1 MSAQGAVPLDMRK
14 QSLVLGAVIA
24 IFIALCVFY
33 NFATPLFEGLDEGA
47 HYNYVNFLATH
58 GTLPDLNSP
67 YIQAIAQ
74 THHLPNFETD
84 PNALGHETTQ
94 PPLYYA
100 AGAALIFWI
109 DRSDFTSVFKAV
121 DTMSHGMSNFH
132 TPAELA
138 FPPTGTVLAV
148 RIVRF
153 SSTLI
158 GVVLIILVYKIAL
171 HLTRREDVA
180 ILASGLTAFNPK
192 FIHISS
198 VITNDIAV
206 ACAFTLALYISIL
219 LITTTAHDG
228 RRFIRLS
235 VALGLAIGFSA
246 LTKYSGLSAL
256 MPSGIALIW
265 YAVKFKHKAP
275 FWQVFLSGVLAC
287 GAGFVVV
294 AGWFF
299 AHNWLRYGDPLAW
312 VQVQQ
317 ANAFTYRATP
327 LSLSEM
333 LASVPMLFR
342 SYWGI
347 FGDGIQSAVEYD
359 LPVWIIVAIG
369 ACGALIAAL
378 RKRIPAEALLL
389 IVSAI
394 ATLIAFVS
402 WTRMYAV
409 TDNSRLIMPVTAT
422 VSIFLSVG
430 LLNWVPSRIRIP
442 FACVY
447 SVCAV
452 LWALYIPTVS
462 LLPNY
467 NPLSYLTPQQVAEL
481 PAGHNVLFG
490 NGIELYSVAPSSNRI
505 NSGEYVDLTLYWRAT
520 RSITASY
527 ATVIEAFD
535 AEHHSVGRLS
545 TEGYLGRQF
554 VTPEW
559 EPGQVIA
566 IHYRLGISVPQQ
578 TLAHIFVGWYLPYTE
593 EVVRVQDKN
602 DVSAQIA
609 TVKIRAPLA
618 PEQPPDKSFAAT
630 FGDSIRLDGYT
641 ACNDMLTLYWQSTGT
656 PGRDY
661 TVFVHAFDQ
670 QGNLIGQS
678 DAPVSYPTAFWDAG
692 EQILDMHPI
701 TGLGNVASIG
711 MGLYDSLSG
720 DRLPAKRPDGT
731 SWTDNVVTIPIVQ
744 AATCP

>member
-1 MSAQGAVPLDMRK
+1 MRK
-14 QSLVLGAVIA
+14 QSLVLGTIIVI
-24 IFIALCVFY
+24 FTALCVFY
-33 NFATPLFEGLDEGA
+33 NFATPLFEGVDEGP

-58 GTLPDLNSP
+58 GALPDLNSP

-84 PNALGHETTQ
+84 PNALGQEVTQ

-109 DRSDFTSVFKAV
+109 DRSDFTAV
-121 DTMSHGMSNFH
+121 YKTADTMLHGMTNFH

-153 SSTLI
+153 FSTLI
-158 GVVLIILVYKIAL
+158 GVALILLVYKIAKQ
-171 HLTRREDVA
+171 LTHREDVA
-180 ILASGLTAFNPK
+180 ILASGITAFNPK

-219 LITTTAHDG
+219 LITTTVHDA

-235 VALGLAIGFSA
+235 IFLGLSIGLAA
-246 LTKYSGLSAL
+246 LSKYSGLSVL

-265 YAVKFKHKAP
+265 YALKFRKQIP
-275 FWQVFLSGVLAC
+275 FGRTFWPGVLAC
-287 GAGFVVV
+287 GASFVII

-299 AHNWLRYGDPLAW
+299 LHNWLRYGDMLAW
-312 VQVQQ
+312 TQVQQ
-317 ANAFTYRATP
+317 ANMITFRGDPLP
-327 LSLSEM
+327 LSGI
-333 LASVPMLFR
+333 LASSPMLFR

-359 LPVWIIVAIG
+359 WPVVIVTVIG
-369 ACGALIAAL
+369 VCGALVAAL
-378 RKRIPAEALLL
+378 RKRIPAETLLL

-394 ATLIAFVS
+394 ATLIAFAS

-430 LLNWVPSRIRIP
+430 LLNWVPSRVRIP
-442 FACVY
+442 FAY
-447 SVCAV
+447 GFSGCAV

-467 NPLSYLTPQQVAEL
+467 NPLSYLTPQQVAGL
-481 PAGHNVLFG
+481 PAGENVLFE
-490 NGIELYSVAPSSNRI
+490 NGIELYSVAPSADRVQRGDNL
-505 NSGEYVDLTLYWRAT
+505 DLTLYWRAT
-520 RSITASY
+520 RPITQSY

-535 AEHHSVGRLS
+535 AQHRSLGRLS

-554 VTPEW
+554 VTSEW
-559 EPGQVIA
+559 EPGRVIG
-566 IHYRLGISVPQQ
+566 IHYRLNVTASQQ
-578 TLAHIFVGWYLPYTE
+578 TLARIFVGWYLPNSDK
-593 EVVRVQDKN
+593 VVRVQDKH
-602 DVSAQIA
+602 DVSAPIA
-609 TVKIRAPLA
+609 TIKVRGPLA
-618 PEQPPDKSFAAT
+618 PEQPPDKPFTAT
-630 FGDSIRLDGYT
+630 FGDSIQLEGYK
-641 ACNDMLTLYWQSTGT
+641 ACADMLTLYWRSTGT

-661 TVFVHAFDQ
+661 TVFVHALDQ
-670 QGNLIGQS
+670 QGNLVGQS
-678 DAPVSYPTAFWDAG
+678 DAPVFYPTEFWDAG

-701 TGLGNVASIG
+701 KGLGHVSSIG
-711 MGLYDSLSG
+711 LGLYDSVSK
-720 DRLPAKRPDGT
+720 DRLLTKRPDGT
-731 SWTDNVVTIPIVQ
+731 SWTNNVVTIPIVQ
-744 AATCP
+744 AASCP